1 MIFHVD
7 FQSYAALRRSRP
19 TDRGGEPAAL
29 GRGVE
34 LGHRL
39 PLRGKARR
47 KDLPAP
53 VAGEDMPAIAPQLVG

>member
-1 MIFHVD
+1 
-7 FQSYAALRRSRP
+7 
-19 TDRGGEPAAL
+19 
-29 GRGVE
+29 
-34 LGHRL
+34 L